1 MQNDDKTGRST
12 AIQQYEPTG
21 EELRELQAYG
31 YKDYDRERRVVIL
44 TAEGIMHFLSA
55 FNDMKRKVKVLEE
68 KVKTSIPM
76 SHLADMAMNA
86 LKRSPY
92 DEKVNFQRTEDMLST
107 WSAANGN
114 AGSDVLEKMD
124 NCYEQ
129 TMEKQQEKEERS
141 WLIKNGQQTNYF
153 APIGQQIKNVENIN
167 HSNRGDDG
175 R

>member
-1 MQNDDKTGRST
+1 MPIDDYDSRQMAATNKDLTVDEMQ
-12 AIQQYEPTG
+12 
-21 EELRELQAYG
+21 ELQELG
-31 YKDYDRERRVVIL
+31 CKDYDCERRVLIL
-44 TAEGIMHFLSA
+44 TNEGIRHFLSA
-55 FNDMKRKVKVLEE
+55 FNDMRRKMKVLEE

-129 TMEKQQEKEERS
+129 TMEKQQEKEERR
-141 WLIKNGQQTNYF
+141 WLM
-153 APIGQQIKNVENIN
+153 ENTGKKISVTGEY
-167 HSNRGDDG
+167 HDESTSHEWHDHKK
-175 R
+175 